1 MGTPEAICAELA
13 VTALADA
20 EFCLTTPTA
29 DCLVDAGVSTTT
41 VAGVCTLAELG
52 ITVCLSRLCAELC
65 LTTPLLASTA
75 VVGCVKDDCLGMVGC
90 ACCVVLEE
98 ADFAVDPKALDV
110 AIGTIVRI
118 LKDGDAAST
127 AVAVEGGGDDRDL
140 EGPAREGLAAL
151 EAPREGTLTTRSAL
165 PLDATREAVL
175 RAEALSMSVV
185 VLGAAATGV
194 TRVVVTRS
202 EVIGAKA
209 TVAGAFSI
217 SAALVLDVDIEVTG
231 ARVTVVEVVTV
242 EPLEI
247 ILCELRGV
255 PARELPCGV
264 AASAPPE
271 RTVLC
276 GIPVIGFGM
285 AACPA
290 GVDAICKTGVFKL
303 PPALMPPAEAEPPFV
318 ILPCP
323 AAPLQLWL
331 KPLIPAVPSCIPR
344 VISVR
349 CVSPVNLLDSRTS
362 HTVMDPKER
371 S

>member
-1 MGTPEAICAELA
+1 
-13 VTALADA
+13 
-20 EFCLTTPTA
+20 
-29 DCLVDAGVSTTT
+29 
-41 VAGVCTLAELG
+41 
-52 ITVCLSRLCAELC
+52 
-65 LTTPLLASTA
+65 
-75 VVGCVKDDCLGMVGC
+75 
-90 ACCVVLEE
+90 VVLEE

-202 EVIGAKA
+202 EVIGAKV
-209 TVAGAFSI
+209 TVAGTFSI

-276 GIPVIGFGM
+276 AIPVIGFGM

-290 GVDAICKTGVFKL
+290 EVDAICKAGLFML
-303 PPALMPPAEAEPPFV
+303 PPALMPPTEAEPPLGM

-323 AAPLQLWL
+323 AAPLQFWL